1 MPQEDVLR
9 LLILDDSVNDAEMII
24 SVLRNAGHPVR
35 ATMAEDGEDV
45 VEALDS
51 QHQDI
56 FICNVADPDYNLK
69 KAYEDITKTGKDT
82 VLIALSDEDNMERR
96 IKAMDIGAHD
106 LVCKSS
112 LDHLRMVIE
121 REMKAHKDRK
131 DMRRYQV
138 SMNEIEKRCN
148 LLLNSS
154 RDAIGYI
161 SEGMHIYANQTYLE
175 KFGYNDF
182 EEFDGMTIL
191 DLVHPDN
198 QTAFKDFLRNFSS
211 GSNEES
217 AIDIKMIGGV
227 EGGEVF
233 DAHLDMSHATID
245 GEECLQIQIRPQ
257 SSAEDHD
264 LEKQITSLSQ
274 QDIMTGLF
282 NRHHFMEKVDD
293 IIIQSQAGGDGKSHG
308 VIFILLDEYKQ
319 IKDRSGLALAD
330 AYTTDI
336 AKLIKNKCEHL
347 DISAR
352 FSDSCFIVLVTEK
365 GVNETMDVAE
375 LLRKSIEEHITELN
389 GSSASSTGSIGVV
402 MLGDASGNAHDV
414 VNLADHACTTA
425 KSQGGNRVFLH
436 QTSFDAKI
444 SQEEQTNW
452 ENTIIEAIAQDKLY
466 LVYQPIAC
474 LQGDNME
481 RYDIRIRLRGEN
493 NSEIKPDEFLHIAE
507 KAHLMIDIDKWVIT
521 NTFKSLAQRLSVKPD
536 TMFFM
541 KLSREAV
548 TSTSTTA
555 FIKEQ
560 AAIHK
565 VDMERVVFE
574 VAEPL
579 IVTHLTKVKEFCSGI
594 EDMGCKFA
602 IDHFG
607 SGLNPFQVV
616 KHIPADYLK
625 IDNTITQEASSN
637 PESLEKLKM
646 IIDSAHDMEKKV
658 VATHLEDATSL
669 AILWQCKVDYI
680 QGYFLQEPSPD
691 LNHDFNGLVI

>member
-35 ATMAEDGEDV
+35 ATMAEDAEDV
-45 VEALDS
+45 VEALNT

-56 FICNVADPDYNLK
+56 FICNISDPDYSLK
-69 KAYEDITKTGKDT
+69 QAYEDITKTGKDT
-82 VLIALSDEDNMERR
+82 VLIGLSDEDSMERR
-96 IKAMDIGAHD
+96 IKIMDIGAHD

-121 REMKAHKDRK
+121 REMSAHKDRK
-131 DMRRYQV
+131 KMRRFKV
-138 SMNEIEKRCN
+138 SLNETEKRCS

-154 RDAIGYI
+154 RDAIAYV
-161 SEGMHIYANQTYLE
+161 SEGMHVYANKTYLD
-175 KFGYNDF
+175 KFGYKDFDDF
-182 EEFDGMTIL
+182 EGMTIL

-198 QTAFKDFLRNFSS
+198 QNDFKEFLRSFSN
-211 GSNEES
+211 GNNEDSSIE
-217 AIDIKMIGGV
+217 IKML
-227 EGGEVF
+227 GGEDNSQEF
-233 DAHLDMSHATID
+233 DATLDMTHATID
-245 GEECLQIQIRPQ
+245 GEECIQIQIREQ
-257 SSAEDHD
+257 SNTQDHD

-293 IIIQSQAGGDGKSHG
+293 IIIQNQAGGDGKSHG
-308 VIFILLDEYKQ
+308 VLFILLDEYKQ

-336 AKLIKNKCEHL
+336 GKLIKNRCEHL

-365 GVNETMDVAE
+365 GVNETMEVADH
-375 LLRKSIEEHITELN
+375 LRKSIESHISELN
-389 GSSASSTGSIGVV
+389 GTSASSTCSIGVV

-436 QTSFDAKI
+436 QTSFDAKV
-444 SQEEQTNW
+444 SKEEQANW
-452 ENTIIEAIAQDKLY
+452 ENTIIDAIAKDKLF

-474 LQGDNME
+474 LQGDDME
-481 RYDIRIRLRGEN
+481 RYDIRIRLRGDN
-493 NSEIKPDEFLHIAE
+493 NTEIRPDEFLHIAE
-507 KAHLMIDIDKWVIT
+507 KAQLMIDIDKWVIT
-521 NTFKSLAQRLSVKPD
+521 NTFKSLAQRLSTNPN
-536 TMFFM
+536 TTFFL

-548 TSTSTTA
+548 TASSIA
-555 FIKEQ
+555 NFIKEQ

-565 VDMERVVFE
+565 IDKERIVFE

-579 IVTHLTKVKEFCSGI
+579 IVTHLNKIKEFHSGI
-594 EDMGCKFA
+594 VDSGFKFA

-625 IDNTITQEASSN
+625 IDNTITQDASNS
-637 PESLEKLKM
+637 PETLEKLKS
-646 IIDSAHDMEKKV
+646 IIDSAHEIDKKV

-669 AILWQCKVDYI
+669 AILWQCKVDFI

>member
-1 MPQEDVLR
+1 MPQEDLLR

-45 VEALDS
+45 VEALNN
-51 QHQDI
+51 QHQDM
-56 FICNVADPDYNLK
+56 FICNVTDPDYSIK
-69 KAYEDITKTGKDT
+69 QAYEDITKTGKDT
-82 VLIALSDEDNMERR
+82 VLIGLSDTDDMDRR
-96 IKAMDIGAHD
+96 IKVMDIGGHD
-106 LVCKSS
+106 LVSKSS

-121 REMKAHKDRK
+121 REMHAHKDRK
-131 DMRRYQV
+131 NMRRFQV
-138 SMNEIEKRCN
+138 SMNDIEKRCN
-148 LLLNSS
+148 ILLNNS
-154 RDAIGYI
+154 RDAIAYI
-161 SEGMHIYANQTYLE
+161 SEGMHVYANKTYLD
-175 KFGYNDF
+175 KFGYSDFDDF
-182 EEFDGMTIL
+182 EGMTIL

-198 QTAFKDFLRNFSS
+198 QTDFKDFLRSYSS
-211 GSNEES
+211 GSNEDSSIE
-217 AIDIKMIGGV
+217 IKMIGGKD
-227 EGGEVF
+227 GDKTF
-233 DAHLDMSHATID
+233 DAHLDMTHATID
-245 GEECLQIQIRPQ
+245 GEECIQIQIRDQ
-257 SSAEDHD
+257 SSAEEHN

-293 IIIQSQAGGDGKSHG
+293 IIIQNQAGGDGKSHG
-308 VIFILLDEYKQ
+308 VLFILIDEYKQ

-330 AYTTDI
+330 AYTTDLG
-336 AKLIKNKCEHL
+336 KLIKNTCEHL

-352 FSDSCFIVLVTEK
+352 FSDSCFMVLVTEK

-375 LLRKSIEEHITELN
+375 ELRKAIEDHITDLN
-389 GSSASSTGSIGVV
+389 GTSASSTSSIGVV

-474 LQGDNME
+474 LQGDDME

-493 NSEIKPDEFLHIAE
+493 NIEIRPDEFLHIAE

-521 NTFKSLAQRLSVKPD
+521 NTFKSLAQRIIAKPN
-536 TMFFM
+536 TTFFL

-548 TSTSTTA
+548 TSASTA
-555 FIKEQ
+555 SFIKEQ

-565 VDMERVVFE
+565 VDMSKVVFE
-574 VAEPL
+574 IAESL
-579 IVTHLTKVKEFCSGI
+579 IVTHLNKVKEFYSNTSEI
-594 EDMGCKFA
+594 GCKFA

-607 SGLNPFQVV
+607 SGLNPFQII
-616 KHIPADYLK
+616 KHISPDYLK
-625 IDNTITQEASSN
+625 IDNTITQDASSS
-637 PESLEKLKM
+637 PDSLEKLKL
-646 IIDSAHDMEKKV
+646 IIDSAHDMDKKV
-658 VATHLEDATSL
+658 IATHLEDATSL